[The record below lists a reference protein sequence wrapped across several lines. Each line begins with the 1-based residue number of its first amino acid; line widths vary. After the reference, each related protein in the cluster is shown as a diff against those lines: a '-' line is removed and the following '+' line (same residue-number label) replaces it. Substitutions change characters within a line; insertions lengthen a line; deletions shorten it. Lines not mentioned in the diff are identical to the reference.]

1 MRNPLLNVCFCAY
14 TFWEWIFAMINKTKY
29 IDQIKKL
36 HLKKT
41 GIFLTEIE
49 AQVLF
54 ENLIVLVAT
63 VYKPIRK

>member
-1 MRNPLLNVCFCAY
+1 MLFVLY
-14 TFWEWIFAMINKTKY
+14 TFWKWVFAMINKTKY
-29 IDQIKKL
+29 IDKIKKL
-36 HLKKT
+36 HLEKT

-63 VYKPIRK
+63 IYQPIRK